1 MHLGTVHNKWTV
13 LMISENGMNERA
25 QQENKMSYS
34 GLYGASQNL
43 LSSLIALKARKHQVT
58 EKHQTVPSAGSAV
71 KLLLSIPL
79 LSHLLSCISILAGK

>member
-1 MHLGTVHNKWTV
+1 MYLGTVHNKWTV

-43 LSSLIALKARKHQVT
+43 LSSLIAREHQVT